1 MIILTGGGGM
11 IGSMIAWHLNT
22 QMNFD
27 DFVIVD
33 DLINEQQENNF
44 NKRKFIEYIAK
55 DDLKKYLNGKK
66 NVSAV
71 IHMGAISAT
80 TESNFNRLLQSNI
93 RFSQALWHWC
103 AENKVPFIYA
113 SSAATYG
120 DGSVGYDD
128 DESELDKLNPLNA
141 YGFSKHFF
149 DRWVQL
155 ELSKNQPTPPQWC
168 GLKFFNVYGPN
179 EYHKGRMASVVFH
192 AFNQFKET
200 NQIKLFKSEHPS
212 YLDGMQVR
220 DFIYVKDAVKIIIF
234 FLNNNNFSGL
244 YNAGTGNAE
253 TFKALAEAVLINT
266 KGQPNDIKYIE
277 MPNDLKGKYQYYTQ
291 ATMNKINSIG
301 FNDNF
306 MNLKEGVTDYLE
318 NYLLHQIGM
327 HKYVRPTY

>member
-33 DLINEQQENNF
+33 DLVNEQQENNF
-44 NKRKFIEYIAK
+44 KKRKFIEYIAK
-55 DDLKKYLNGKK
+55 DDLEKYLNDKK

-128 DESELDKLNPLNA
+128 NESELDKLSPLNA
-141 YGFSKHFF
+141 YGYSKHFF

-179 EYHKGRMASVVFH
+179 EYHKGRMASVAFH

-212 YLDGMQVR
+212 YADGMQVR

-266 KGQPNDIKYIE
+266 KGQPDDIKYIE

-318 NYLLHQIGM
+318 NYLLTSDR
-327 HKYVRPTY
+327 YA

>member
-55 DDLKKYLNGKK
+55 DDLEKYLNDKK

-120 DGSVGYDD
+120 NGSVGYDD
-128 DESELDKLNPLNA
+128 NVSELDKLSPLNA
-141 YGFSKHFF
+141 YGYSKHFF

-179 EYHKGRMASVVFH
+179 EYHKGRMSSVAFH

-212 YLDGMQVR
+212 YADGMQVR

-253 TFKALAEAVLINT
+253 TFKALAEALLINT
-266 KGQPNDIKYIE
+266 KGQPDDIKYIE

-318 NYLLHQIGM
+318 NYLLTSDR
-327 HKYVRPTY
+327 YA

>member
-55 DDLKKYLNGKK
+55 DDLEKYLSDKK
-66 NVSAV
+66 NISAV

-80 TESNFNRLLQSNI
+80 TESNFNRLLHSNI

-120 DGSVGYDD
+120 DGSIGYGDN
-128 DESELDKLNPLNA
+128 ESELDQLNPLNA
-141 YGFSKHFF
+141 YGYSKHFF

-155 ELSKNQPTPPQWC
+155 EISKNKPTPPQWC

-179 EYHKGRMASVVFH
+179 EYHKARMASVVFH
-192 AFNQFKET
+192 AFNQYQMT
-200 NQIKLFKSEHPS
+200 NHIELFKSEHPS
-212 YLDGMQVR
+212 YADGMQVR
-220 DFIYVKDAVKIIIF
+220 DFIYVKDAVEIIIF
-234 FLNNNNFSGL
+234 FLNNNNLSGL

-266 KGQPNDIKYIE
+266 KGQPDDIKYIN

-301 FNDNF
+301 FNSNF

-318 NYLLHQIGM
+318 NYLLTSDR
-327 HKYVRPTY
+327 YA

>member
-11 IGSMIAWHLNT
+11 IGSMIAWYLNT

-33 DLINEQQENNF
+33 DLINEQQKNNF
-44 NKRKFIEYIAK
+44 KKRKFIEYIAK
-55 DDLKKYLNGKK
+55 DDLEKYLNDKK

-120 DGSVGYDD
+120 NGSVGYSDN
-128 DESELDKLNPLNA
+128 ESELDKLSPLNA
-141 YGFSKHFF
+141 YGYSKHFF

-179 EYHKGRMASVVFH
+179 EYHKGRMASVAFH

-200 NQIKLFKSEHPS
+200 NKIKLFKSEHPS
-212 YLDGMQVR
+212 YADGMQVR

-253 TFKALAEAVLINT
+253 TFKALAEALLINT
-266 KGQPNDIKYIE
+266 KGQPDDIKYIE

-318 NYLLHQIGM
+318 NYLLTSDR
-327 HKYVRPTY
+327 YA

>member
-33 DLINEQQENNF
+33 DLINKQQENNF

-55 DDLKKYLNGKK
+55 DDLKKYLNNKK

-128 DESELDKLNPLNA
+128 NESELDKLSPLNA
-141 YGFSKHFF
+141 YGYSKHFF

-192 AFNQFKET
+192 SFNQFKET

-212 YLDGMQVR
+212 YADGMQVR

-318 NYLLHQIGM
+318 SYLLTSDR
-327 HKYVRPTY
+327 YA

>member
-44 NKRKFIEYIAK
+44 KKRKFIEYIAK
-55 DDLKKYLNGKK
+55 DDLEKYLNDKK

-128 DESELDKLNPLNA
+128 NESELDKLSPLNA
-141 YGFSKHFF
+141 YGYSKHFF

-179 EYHKGRMASVVFH
+179 EYHKGRMASVAYH

-212 YLDGMQVR
+212 YADGMQVR

-253 TFKALAEAVLINT
+253 TFKALAEALLINT
-266 KGQPNDIKYIE
+266 KGQPDDIKYIE

-318 NYLLHQIGM
+318 NYLLTSDR
-327 HKYVRPTY
+327 YA

>member
-33 DLINEQQENNF
+33 DLINKQQENNF

-55 DDLKKYLNGKK
+55 DDLKKYLNDKK

-128 DESELDKLNPLNA
+128 NESELDKLSPLNA
-141 YGFSKHFF
+141 YGYSKHFF

-192 AFNQFKET
+192 SFNQFKET

-212 YLDGMQVR
+212 YADGMQVR

-266 KGQPNDIKYIE
+266 KGQPDDIKYIE

-306 MNLKEGVTDYLE
+306 MNLKEGVTDYIE
-318 NYLLHQIGM
+318 NYLLTSDR
-327 HKYVRPTY
+327 YA

>member
-55 DDLKKYLNGKK
+55 DDLEKYLSDKK

-128 DESELDKLNPLNA
+128 NESELDKLSPLNA
-141 YGFSKHFF
+141 YGYSKHFF

-192 AFNQFKET
+192 SFNQFKET

-212 YLDGMQVR
+212 YADGMQVR

-234 FLNNNNFSGL
+234 FLNNNFSGL

-318 NYLLHQIGM
+318 NYLLTSDR
-327 HKYVRPTY
+327 YA

>member
-55 DDLKKYLNGKK
+55 DDLEKYLNDKK

-93 RFSQALWHWC
+93 RFSQALWYWC

-128 DESELDKLNPLNA
+128 NESELDKLSPLNA
-141 YGFSKHFF
+141 YGYSKHFF

-179 EYHKGRMASVVFH
+179 EYHKGRMASVAFH

-212 YLDGMQVR
+212 YADGMQVR
-220 DFIYVKDAVKIIIF
+220 DFIYVKDAVKVIIF

-318 NYLLHQIGM
+318 NYLLTSDR
-327 HKYVRPTY
+327 YA

>member
-55 DDLKKYLNGKK
+55 DDLEKYLNDKK

-71 IHMGAISAT
+71 IHMGAISST

-120 DGSVGYDD
+120 NGSVGYGDN
-128 DESELDKLNPLNA
+128 ESELDKLSPLNA

-179 EYHKGRMASVVFH
+179 EYHKGRMASVAFH

-212 YLDGMQVR
+212 YADGMQVR

-266 KGQPNDIKYIE
+266 KGQPDDIKYIE

-318 NYLLHQIGM
+318 NYLLTSDR
-327 HKYVRPTY
+327 YA

>member
-1 MIILTGGGGM
+1 
-11 IGSMIAWHLNT
+11 
-22 QMNFD
+22 
-27 DFVIVD
+27 
-33 DLINEQQENNF
+33 
-44 NKRKFIEYIAK
+44 
-55 DDLKKYLNGKK
+55 
-66 NVSAV
+66 
-71 IHMGAISAT
+71 MGAISAT

-128 DESELDKLNPLNA
+128 NESELDKLSPLNA
-141 YGFSKHFF
+141 YGYSKHFF

-192 AFNQFKET
+192 SFNQFKET

-212 YLDGMQVR
+212 YADGMQVR

-266 KGQPNDIKYIE
+266 KGQPDDIKYIE

-318 NYLLHQIGM
+318 SYLLTSDR
-327 HKYVRPTY
+327 YA

>member
-44 NKRKFIEYIAK
+44 KKRKFIEYIAK
-55 DDLKKYLNGKK
+55 DDLEKYLNDKK

-128 DESELDKLNPLNA
+128 NESELDKLSPLNA
-141 YGFSKHFF
+141 YGYSKHFF

-192 AFNQFKET
+192 SFNQFKET

-212 YLDGMQVR
+212 YADGMQVR

-253 TFKALAEAVLINT
+253 TFKALAEALLINT
-266 KGQPNDIKYIE
+266 KGQPDDIKYIE

-318 NYLLHQIGM
+318 NYLLTSDR
-327 HKYVRPTY
+327 YA

>member
-55 DDLKKYLNGKK
+55 DDLEKYLNDKK

-80 TESNFNRLLQSNI
+80 TESNFNRLLQTNI
-93 RFSQALWHWC
+93 RFTQALWHWC

-120 DGSVGYDD
+120 NGSVGYGDN
-128 DESELDKLNPLNA
+128 ESELDKLSPLNA
-141 YGFSKHFF
+141 YGYSKHFF

-179 EYHKGRMASVVFH
+179 EYHKGRMASVAFH

-212 YLDGMQVR
+212 YADGMQVR
-220 DFIYVKDAVKIIIF
+220 DFIYVKDAVKIVIF

-253 TFKALAEAVLINT
+253 TFKALAEALLINT
-266 KGQPNDIKYIE
+266 KGQPDDIKYIE

-318 NYLLHQIGM
+318 NYLLTSDR
-327 HKYVRPTY
+327 YA

>member
-212 YLDGMQVR
+212 YVDGMQVR

-253 TFKALAEAVLINT
+253 TFKALAEALLINT
-266 KGQPNDIKYIE
+266 KGQPDDIKYIE

-306 MNLKEGVTDYLE
+306 LNLNEGVTDYLE
-318 NYLLHQIGM
+318 NYLLTSDR
-327 HKYVRPTY
+327 YA

>member
-55 DDLKKYLNGKK
+55 DDLEKYLNDKK

-120 DGSVGYDD
+120 NGSVGYGDN
-128 DESELDKLNPLNA
+128 ESELDKLSPLNA
-141 YGFSKHFF
+141 YGYSKHFF

-179 EYHKGRMASVVFH
+179 EYHKGRMASVAFH

-212 YLDGMQVR
+212 YADGMQVR

-253 TFKALAEAVLINT
+253 TFKALAEALLINT
-266 KGQPNDIKYIE
+266 KGQPDDIKYID

-318 NYLLHQIGM
+318 NYLLTSDR
-327 HKYVRPTY
+327 YA

>member
-55 DDLKKYLNGKK
+55 DDLEKYLSDKK

-120 DGSVGYDD
+120 NGSVGYGDN
-128 DESELDKLNPLNA
+128 ESELDKLSPLNA
-141 YGFSKHFF
+141 YGYSKHFF

-192 AFNQFKET
+192 SFNQFKET

-212 YLDGMQVR
+212 YADGMQVR

-266 KGQPNDIKYIE
+266 KGQPDDIKYIE

-318 NYLLHQIGM
+318 NYLLTSDR
-327 HKYVRPTY
+327 YA

>member
-55 DDLKKYLNGKK
+55 DDLEKYLNDKK

-103 AENKVPFIYA
+103 AKNKVPFIYA

-120 DGSVGYDD
+120 NGSVGYSDN
-128 DESELDKLNPLNA
+128 ESELDKLSPLNA
-141 YGFSKHFF
+141 YGYSKHFF

-192 AFNQFKET
+192 SFNQFKET

-212 YLDGMQVR
+212 YADGMQVR

-234 FLNNNNFSGL
+234 FLNNDNFSGL

-266 KGQPNDIKYIE
+266 KGQPDDIKYIE

-318 NYLLHQIGM
+318 SYLLTSDR
-327 HKYVRPTY
+327 YA

>member
-55 DDLKKYLNGKK
+55 DDLKKYLNDKK

-120 DGSVGYDD
+120 NGSVGYDD
-128 DESELDKLNPLNA
+128 NESELDKLSPLNA
-141 YGFSKHFF
+141 YGYSKHFF

-179 EYHKGRMASVVFH
+179 EYHKGRMASVAFH

-212 YLDGMQVR
+212 YADGMQVR
-220 DFIYVKDAVKIIIF
+220 DFIYVKDAVKIVIF

-244 YNAGTGNAE
+244 YNVGTGNAE
-253 TFKALAEAVLINT
+253 TFKALAEALLINT
-266 KGQPNDIKYIE
+266 KGQPDDIKYIE

-318 NYLLHQIGM
+318 SYLLTSDR
-327 HKYVRPTY
+327 YA

>member
-55 DDLKKYLNGKK
+55 DDLEKYLNDKK

-128 DESELDKLNPLNA
+128 NESELDKLSPLNA
-141 YGFSKHFF
+141 YGYSKHFF

-192 AFNQFKET
+192 SFNQFKET

-212 YLDGMQVR
+212 YADGMQVR

-253 TFKALAEAVLINT
+253 TFKALAKAVLINT
-266 KGQPNDIKYIE
+266 KGQPDDIKYIE

-318 NYLLHQIGM
+318 SYLLTSDR
-327 HKYVRPTY
+327 YA

>member
-27 DFVIVD
+27 GFVIVD

-55 DDLKKYLNGKK
+55 DDLEKYLSDKK

-128 DESELDKLNPLNA
+128 NESELDKLSPLNA
-141 YGFSKHFF
+141 YGYSKHFF

-155 ELSKNQPTPPQWC
+155 ELSKNQLTPPQWC

-192 AFNQFKET
+192 SFNQFKET

-212 YLDGMQVR
+212 YADGMQVR

-253 TFKALAEAVLINT
+253 TFKALAKAVLINT
-266 KGQPNDIKYIE
+266 KGQPDDIKYIE

-318 NYLLHQIGM
+318 NYLL
-327 HKYVRPTY
+327 T

>member
-22 QMNFD
+22 QMSFD

-55 DDLKKYLNGKK
+55 DDLEKYLNDKK

-120 DGSVGYDD
+120 NGSVGYGDN
-128 DESELDKLNPLNA
+128 ESELDKLSPLNA
-141 YGFSKHFF
+141 YGYSKHFF

-179 EYHKGRMASVVFH
+179 EYHKGRMASVAFH

-212 YLDGMQVR
+212 YADGMQVR

-253 TFKALAEAVLINT
+253 TFKALAEALLINT
-266 KGQPNDIKYIE
+266 KGQPDDIKYID

-318 NYLLHQIGM
+318 NYLLTSDR
-327 HKYVRPTY
+327 YA

>member
-55 DDLKKYLNGKK
+55 DDLEKYLNDKK

-128 DESELDKLNPLNA
+128 NESELDKLSPLNA
-141 YGFSKHFF
+141 YGYSKHFF

-192 AFNQFKET
+192 SFNQFQET

-212 YLDGMQVR
+212 YADGMQVR

-244 YNAGTGNAE
+244 YNAGTGNSE
-253 TFKALAEAVLINT
+253 TYKALAKAVLINT
-266 KGQPNDIKYIE
+266 KGQPDDIKYIE

-318 NYLLHQIGM
+318 SYLLTSDR
-327 HKYVRPTY
+327 YA

>member
-33 DLINEQQENNF
+33 DLINKQQENNF
-44 NKRKFIEYIAK
+44 NKRKFIEYIEK
-55 DDLKKYLNGKK
+55 DDLKKYLSDKK

-93 RFSQALWHWC
+93 RYSQALWHWC

-128 DESELDKLNPLNA
+128 NESKLDKLSPLNA
-141 YGFSKHFF
+141 YGYSKHFF

-192 AFNQFKET
+192 SFNQFKET

-212 YLDGMQVR
+212 YADGMQVR

-234 FLNNNNFSGL
+234 FLNNNDFSGL

-318 NYLLHQIGM
+318 NYLLTSDR
-327 HKYVRPTY
+327 YA

>member
-33 DLINEQQENNF
+33 DLVNEQQENNF

-55 DDLKKYLNGKK
+55 DDLEKYLNDKK

-120 DGSVGYDD
+120 NGSVGYGDN
-128 DESELDKLNPLNA
+128 ESELDKLSPLNA
-141 YGFSKHFF
+141 YGYSKHFF

-179 EYHKGRMASVVFH
+179 EYHKGRMASVAFQ

-212 YLDGMQVR
+212 YADGMQVR
-220 DFIYVKDAVKIIIF
+220 DFIYVKDAVKIVIF

-253 TFKALAEAVLINT
+253 TFKALAEALLINT
-266 KGQPNDIKYIE
+266 KGQPDDIKYIE

-318 NYLLHQIGM
+318 NYLLTSDR
-327 HKYVRPTY
+327 YA

>member
-33 DLINEQQENNF
+33 DLINKQQENNF

-55 DDLKKYLNGKK
+55 DDLEKYLSDKK

-93 RFSQALWHWC
+93 RYSQALWHWC

-128 DESELDKLNPLNA
+128 NESELDKLSPLNA
-141 YGFSKHFF
+141 YGYSKHFF

-168 GLKFFNVYGPN
+168 GIKFFNVYGPN

-212 YLDGMQVR
+212 YADGMQVR

-318 NYLLHQIGM
+318 NYLLTSDR
-327 HKYVRPTY
+327 YA

>member
-22 QMNFD
+22 LMNFD

-33 DLINEQQENNF
+33 DLINKQQENNF
-44 NKRKFIEYIAK
+44 NKRKFIEYIEK
-55 DDLKKYLNGKK
+55 DDLKKYLSDKK

-128 DESELDKLNPLNA
+128 NESELDKLSPLNA
-141 YGFSKHFF
+141 YGYSKHFF

-192 AFNQFKET
+192 SFNQFKET

-212 YLDGMQVR
+212 YADGMQVR

-266 KGQPNDIKYIE
+266 KGQPDDIKYIE

-318 NYLLHQIGM
+318 SYLLTSDR
-327 HKYVRPTY
+327 YA

>member
-55 DDLKKYLNGKK
+55 DDLEKYLNDKK

-120 DGSVGYDD
+120 DGSVGYGDN
-128 DESELDKLNPLNA
+128 ESELDKLSPLNA
-141 YGFSKHFF
+141 YGSSKTFF

-179 EYHKGRMASVVFH
+179 EYHKGRMASVAFH

-200 NQIKLFKSEHPS
+200 NKIKLFKSEHPS
-212 YLDGMQVR
+212 YADGMQVR

-253 TFKALAEAVLINT
+253 TFKALAEALLINT
-266 KGQPNDIKYIE
+266 KGQPDDIKYIE

-318 NYLLHQIGM
+318 NYLLTSDR
-327 HKYVRPTY
+327 YA

>member
-55 DDLKKYLNGKK
+55 DDLKKYLSDKK

-128 DESELDKLNPLNA
+128 NESELDKLSPLNA
-141 YGFSKHFF
+141 YGYSKHFF

-212 YLDGMQVR
+212 YADGMQVR

-266 KGQPNDIKYIE
+266 KGQPDDIKYIE

-318 NYLLHQIGM
+318 NYLLTSDR
-327 HKYVRPTY
+327 YA

>member
-55 DDLKKYLNGKK
+55 DDLEKYLNDKK

-120 DGSVGYDD
+120 NGSVGYGDN
-128 DESELDKLNPLNA
+128 ESELDKLSPLNA
-141 YGFSKHFF
+141 YGYSKHFF

-179 EYHKGRMASVVFH
+179 EYHKGRMASVAFH

-212 YLDGMQVR
+212 YADGMQVR
-220 DFIYVKDAVKIIIF
+220 DFIYVKDAVKIVIF

-244 YNAGTGNAE
+244 YNVGTGNAE
-253 TFKALAEAVLINT
+253 TFKALAEALLINT
-266 KGQPNDIKYIE
+266 KGQPDDIKYIE

-318 NYLLHQIGM
+318 NYLLTSDR
-327 HKYVRPTY
+327 YA

>member
-55 DDLKKYLNGKK
+55 DDLKKYLSDKK

-120 DGSVGYDD
+120 NGSVGYGDN
-128 DESELDKLNPLNA
+128 ESELDKLSPLNA
-141 YGFSKHFF
+141 YGYSKHFF

-179 EYHKGRMASVVFH
+179 EYHKGRMASVIFH
-192 AFNQFKET
+192 SFNQFKET

-212 YLDGMQVR
+212 YADGMQVR

-266 KGQPNDIKYIE
+266 KGQPDDIKYIE

-318 NYLLHQIGM
+318 NYLLTSDR
-327 HKYVRPTY
+327 YA

>member
-1 MIILTGGGGM
+1 MK
-11 IGSMIAWHLNT
+11 
-22 QMNFD
+22 
-27 DFVIVD
+27 
-33 DLINEQQENNF
+33 QQENNF

-55 DDLKKYLNGKK
+55 DDLEKYLSDKK

-128 DESELDKLNPLNA
+128 NESELDKLSPLNA
-141 YGFSKHFF
+141 YGYSKHFF

-192 AFNQFKET
+192 SFNQFKET

-212 YLDGMQVR
+212 YADGMQVR

-266 KGQPNDIKYIE
+266 KGQPDDIKYIE

-318 NYLLHQIGM
+318 NYLLTSDR
-327 HKYVRPTY
+327 YA

>member
-55 DDLKKYLNGKK
+55 DDLEKYLNDKK

-120 DGSVGYDD
+120 NGSVGYGDN
-128 DESELDKLNPLNA
+128 ESELDKLSPLNA
-141 YGFSKHFF
+141 YGYSKHFF

-212 YLDGMQVR
+212 YADGMQVR
-220 DFIYVKDAVKIIIF
+220 DFIYVKDAVKIVIF

-244 YNAGTGNAE
+244 YNVGTGNAE
-253 TFKALAEAVLINT
+253 TFKALAEALLINT
-266 KGQPNDIKYIE
+266 KGQPDDIKYIE

-318 NYLLHQIGM
+318 NYLLTSDR
-327 HKYVRPTY
+327 YA

>member
-44 NKRKFIEYIAK
+44 KKRKFIEYIAK
-55 DDLKKYLNGKK
+55 DDLEKYLNDKK

-128 DESELDKLNPLNA
+128 NESELDKLSPLNA
-141 YGFSKHFF
+141 YGYSKHFF

-212 YLDGMQVR
+212 YADGMQVR

-318 NYLLHQIGM
+318 NYLLTSDR
-327 HKYVRPTY
+327 YA

>member
-55 DDLKKYLNGKK
+55 DDLEKYLNDKK

-128 DESELDKLNPLNA
+128 NESELDKLSPLNA
-141 YGFSKHFF
+141 YGYSKHFF

-192 AFNQFKET
+192 SFNQFKET

-212 YLDGMQVR
+212 YADGMQVR

-244 YNAGTGNAE
+244 YNAGTENAE

-266 KGQPNDIKYIE
+266 KGQPDDIKYIE

-291 ATMNKINSIG
+291 ATMNRINSIG

-318 NYLLHQIGM
+318 NYLLTSDR
-327 HKYVRPTY
+327 YA

>member
-55 DDLKKYLNGKK
+55 DDLEKYLNDKK

-128 DESELDKLNPLNA
+128 NESELDKLSPLNA
-141 YGFSKHFF
+141 YGYSKHFF

-179 EYHKGRMASVVFH
+179 EYHKGRMASVAFH

-212 YLDGMQVR
+212 YADGMQVR

-253 TFKALAEAVLINT
+253 TFKALAEALLINT
-266 KGQPNDIKYIE
+266 KGQPDDIKYIE

-318 NYLLHQIGM
+318 SYLLTSDR
-327 HKYVRPTY
+327 YA

>member
-55 DDLKKYLNGKK
+55 DDLEKYLNDKK

-128 DESELDKLNPLNA
+128 NESELDKLSPLNA
-141 YGFSKHFF
+141 YGYSKHFF

-192 AFNQFKET
+192 SFNQFKET

-212 YLDGMQVR
+212 YADGMQVR

-266 KGQPNDIKYIE
+266 KGHPDDIKYIE

-318 NYLLHQIGM
+318 SYLLTSDR
-327 HKYVRPTY
+327 YA

>member
-44 NKRKFIEYIAK
+44 KKRKFIEYIAK
-55 DDLKKYLNGKK
+55 DDLEKYLNDKK

-120 DGSVGYDD
+120 NGSVGYGDN
-128 DESELDKLNPLNA
+128 ESELDKLSPLNA
-141 YGFSKHFF
+141 YGYSKHFF

-179 EYHKGRMASVVFH
+179 EYHKGRMASVAFH

-212 YLDGMQVR
+212 YADGMQVR

-253 TFKALAEAVLINT
+253 TFKALAEALLINT
-266 KGQPNDIKYIE
+266 KGQPDDIKYIE

-306 MNLKEGVTDYLE
+306 LNLNEGVTDYLE
-318 NYLLHQIGM
+318 NYLLTSDR
-327 HKYVRPTY
+327 YA

>member
-11 IGSMIAWHLNT
+11 IGSMIAWHLNI

-55 DDLKKYLNGKK
+55 DDLKKYLNDKK

-128 DESELDKLNPLNA
+128 NESELDKLSPLNA
-141 YGFSKHFF
+141 YGYSKHFF

-212 YLDGMQVR
+212 YADGMQVR

-318 NYLLHQIGM
+318 SYLLTSDR
-327 HKYVRPTY
+327 YA